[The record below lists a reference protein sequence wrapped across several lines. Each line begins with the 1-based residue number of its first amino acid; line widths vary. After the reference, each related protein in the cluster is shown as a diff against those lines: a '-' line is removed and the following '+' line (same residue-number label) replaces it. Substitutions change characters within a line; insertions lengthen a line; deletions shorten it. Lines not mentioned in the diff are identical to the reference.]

1 MSLYRQVFIVLLF
14 VFTILF
20 ILITAVSFNIIKNSA
35 EKSLYENVQNSV
47 TNLSLSITNSGT
59 EISSIKTVIN
69 ASFDNGNY
77 EKIIFKDVEENIIY
91 ELKKETYSG
100 QTNIPQWFL
109 KLVNIDEISAKSVIS
124 SGWNV
129 MGIIEIYNDRTLFF
143 EQTYKI
149 FKNLI
154 FTLLIS
160 FIFLLVILFY
170 LFNFILKPLKTI
182 EKQAQLVMKNE
193 FILEKKLPFTSEFKA
208 LTLSINS
215 MVNKFEKMFEN
226 TNNVL
231 KLNKELL
238 YFDEITKLNN
248 RKYFLLKVNDYLDRN
263 NPNNKGYI
271 IVFSLKMEIINKTFG
286 YIKTNEILYNLATL
300 FKNDFENNSNLIARM
315 NGSEFVIL
323 IPNIDENN
331 IKSLIENFLSKV
343 YELEDLKEKINLGV
357 CKYDNEESLKNL
369 LIKIDYV
376 ISQAKL
382 HTEKKF
388 YFLEDIEKYKSK
400 EEWITIIND
409 SLKNDSFILLYKEII
424 DINSNEILLKTVDF
438 ELSYK
443 EDNFSNKG
451 FIASLVELN
460 KLNEVYFHIINKILK
475 NKESQEK
482 LSIQLPHFLVE
493 DLNNYSDFK
502 TILENNKNKNNFIF
516 EIEEEA
522 FNQNFSNSLM
532 YIKLFKEYNFQFA
545 IYNFIANSDDYSY
558 LKELKPSYIK
568 VSDYFLLESKQS
580 LNMLK
585 ILTQSLDIKL
595 IAVTTEKDFDKKLLK
610 EQGINAISNK

>member
-1 MSLYRQVFIVLLF
+1 MSLFKQVSVVLLF
-14 VFTILF
+14 IFTILF
-20 ILITAVSFNIIKNSA
+20 TLIIAVTFGIIKDSA
-35 EKSLYENVQNSV
+35 KKSLYENVQNSV

-77 EKIIFKDVEENIIY
+77 EKIIFKDVDDNIVY
-91 ELKKETYSG
+91 ELKKET
-100 QTNIPQWFL
+100 NIEENEIPKWFIN
-109 KLVNIDEISAKSVIS
+109 LVNIEEVSAKSTIS
-124 SGWNV
+124 NGWNV
-129 MGIIEIYNDRTLFF
+129 LGILEIYNDRTLFF
-143 EQTYKI
+143 EQTYEI
-149 FKNLI
+149 FKNLV
-154 FTLLIS
+154 FSLLIS
-160 FIFLLVILFY
+160 FIVLLIILSY
-170 LFNFILKPLKTI
+170 LFNFILNPLKTI
-182 EKQAQLVMKNE
+182 KKQAELVMKNE
-193 FILEKKLPFTSEFKA
+193 FILEEKVPFTSEFKA

-226 TNNVL
+226 TNSVL

-248 RKYFLLKVNDYLDRN
+248 RKYFLLKVNDYLDKN

-271 IVFSLKMEIINKTFG
+271 IVFSLKMEIVNKTFG
-286 YIKTNEILYNLATL
+286 YIKTNEILYKLATL

-323 IPNIDENN
+323 IPNIDETS
-331 IKSLIENFLSKV
+331 IKNLIENFLSKV
-343 YELEDLKEKINLGV
+343 YKLEDLKEKINLGV

-369 LIKIDYV
+369 LIKMDYV

-388 YFLEDIEKYKSK
+388 YFLENIEKYKSK

-409 SLKNDSFILLYKEII
+409 SLKNDLFILLYKEII
-424 DINSNEILLKTVDF
+424 DINSNKILLKTVDF
-438 ELSYK
+438 ELNYK

-451 FIASLVELN
+451 FIASLLELN
-460 KLNEVYFHIINKILK
+460 KLNEVYFHIINKILD

-493 DLNNYSDFK
+493 DLNNYSNFQA
-502 TILENNKNKNNFIF
+502 ILENNKNKNHLIF

-522 FNQNFSNSLM
+522 FNQNFSNTLM
-532 YIKLFKEYNFQFA
+532 YIKLLKEYGFEFA

-568 VSDYFLLESKQS
+568 ISDYFLLESKQS

-595 IAVTTEKDFDKKLLK
+595 VMITTEKNINIEQLK
-610 EQGINAISNK
+610 DQGINAISNK

>member
-1 MSLYRQVFIVLLF
+1 MSLFKQVSVVLLF
-14 VFTILF
+14 IFTILF
-20 ILITAVSFNIIKNSA
+20 TLIIAVTFGIIKDSA
-35 EKSLYENVQNSV
+35 KKSLYENVQNSV

-77 EKIIFKDVEENIIY
+77 EKIIFKDVDDNIVY
-91 ELKKETYSG
+91 ELKKET
-100 QTNIPQWFL
+100 NIEENEIPKWFIN
-109 KLVNIDEISAKSVIS
+109 LVNIEEVSAKSTIS
-124 SGWNV
+124 NGWNV
-129 MGIIEIYNDRTLFF
+129 LGILEIYNDRTLFF
-143 EQTYKI
+143 EQTYEI
-149 FKNLI
+149 FKNLV
-154 FTLLIS
+154 FSLLIS
-160 FIFLLVILFY
+160 FIVLLIILSY
-170 LFNFILKPLKTI
+170 LFNFILNPLKTI
-182 EKQAQLVMKNE
+182 KKQAESVMKNE
-193 FILEKKLPFTSEFKA
+193 FILEEKVPFTSEFKA

-226 TNNVL
+226 TNSVL

-248 RKYFLLKVNDYLDRN
+248 RKYFLLKVNDYLDKN

-271 IVFSLKMEIINKTFG
+271 IVFSLKMEIVNKTFG
-286 YIKTNEILYNLATL
+286 YIKTNEILYKLATL

-323 IPNIDENN
+323 IPNIDETS
-331 IKSLIENFLSKV
+331 IKNLIENFLSKV
-343 YELEDLKEKINLGV
+343 YKLEDLKEKINLGV

-369 LIKIDYV
+369 LIKMDYV

-388 YFLEDIEKYKSK
+388 YFLENIEKYKSK

-409 SLKNDSFILLYKEII
+409 SLKNDLFILLYKEII
-424 DINSNEILLKTVDF
+424 DINSNKILLKTVDF
-438 ELSYK
+438 ELNYK

-451 FIASLVELN
+451 FIASLLELN
-460 KLNEVYFHIINKILK
+460 KLNEVYFHIINKILD

-493 DLNNYSDFK
+493 DLNNYSNFQA
-502 TILENNKNKNNFIF
+502 ILENNKNKNHLIF

-522 FNQNFSNSLM
+522 FNQNFSNTLM
-532 YIKLFKEYNFQFA
+532 YIKLLKEYGFEFA

-568 VSDYFLLESKQS
+568 ISDYFLLESKQS

-595 IAVTTEKDFDKKLLK
+595 VMITTEKNINIEQLK
-610 EQGINAISNK
+610 DQGINAISNK

>member
-1 MSLYRQVFIVLLF
+1 
-14 VFTILF
+14 
-20 ILITAVSFNIIKNSA
+20 
-35 EKSLYENVQNSV
+35 
-47 TNLSLSITNSGT
+47 
-59 EISSIKTVIN
+59 
-69 ASFDNGNY
+69 
-77 EKIIFKDVEENIIY
+77 
-91 ELKKETYSG
+91 
-100 QTNIPQWFL
+100 
-109 KLVNIDEISAKSVIS
+109 
-124 SGWNV
+124 

-286 YIKTNEILYNLATL
+286 YIKTNEILYKLATL